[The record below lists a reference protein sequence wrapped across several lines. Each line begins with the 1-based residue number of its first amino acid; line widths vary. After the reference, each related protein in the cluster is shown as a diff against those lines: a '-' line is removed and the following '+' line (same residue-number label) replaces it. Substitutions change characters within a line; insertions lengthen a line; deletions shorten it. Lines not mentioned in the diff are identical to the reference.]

1 MNNAQQ
7 VNDLKMIFD
16 LDIRGWKISAL
27 LFASFF
33 TGLVGCNQSE
43 TKTSR
48 SISTSDTLTAS
59 VPTAPPPEHD
69 SISSTVADSSRAA
82 NPLGR
87 IPILEYHLIGDTT
100 GRWTRTPEE
109 FRADLQLLYDRGYR
123 PVTVSQVVDNAM
135 AIPRGLSPVVVVFDD
150 ASPGQFSYVEQ
161 PDGSLQIDP
170 RSAVG
175 IWLQFGKQYSDWTN
189 SAVFCMLPGGSSGHA
204 FFGEKGIKGQKSAW
218 RLQKV
223 KFLAEQG
230 FELCNHT
237 LWHANLW
244 KYDAAMVQEQIAR
257 GDLAIDSAV
266 SGYRVRTFALP
277 LGVWPKQR
285 ELAYQGK
292 WVDPKTGRVQK
303 YSYDAVLEVSGGPTR
318 SPEDPEFNG
327 RSMTRVQVYGNS
339 LREMLDR
346 LEKDGAG
353 GRYIAR

>member
-1 MNNAQQ
+1 MFLLQE
-7 VNDLKMIFD
+7 VNTYKPVITSDLMYYSLIV
-16 LDIRGWKISAL
+16 I
-27 LFASFF
+27 LFVSLF
-33 TGLVGCNQSE
+33 TGLIGCNPKS
-43 TKTSR
+43 
-48 SISTSDTLTAS
+48 STDGSPSDSDTLAAS
-59 VPTAPPPEHD
+59 IPAPSQPVQASPSH
-69 SISSTVADSSRAA
+69 SPGDSSRAL

-109 FRADLQLLYDRGYR
+109 FRADLQLLYDCGYR
-123 PVTVSQVVDNAM
+123 PVTVSQVVDNEM
-135 AIPRGLSPVVVVFDD
+135 KIPKGLSPVVIVFDD

-223 KFLAEQG
+223 KFLADQG

-237 LWHANLW
+237 LWHANLG

-266 SGYRVRTFALP
+266 PGYRVRTFALP
-277 LGVWPKQR
+277 LGVWPKQK
-285 ELAYQGK
+285 ELAYQGQ

-318 SPEDPEFNG
+318 SPEDPAFNA

-353 GRYIAR
+353 GRYVAR